1 MGVLPLPTREG
12 FQYQLDALERGIVG
26 LAVQVSDVLARAV
39 AALVSL
45 DAAAGRVIVAGD
57 QVIDDR
63 EAELERD
70 CLRLIALQQPV
81 AGDLRTIGSALRI
94 LIDLE
99 RIADH
104 GTAIARTAIRL
115 EGQTLAE
122 PLTDISRMAELAQE
136 MVTRA
141 VDAYMRRDAADAR
154 ELVDVD
160 DDVDHLFSAVF
171 RKLVASMA
179 QRPESA
185 NQATHLLFAASH
197 IERIADHAT
206 NLAEAVIYAVTG
218 RRPELNA

>member
-99 RIADH
+99 DLKLRFGYS
-104 GTAIARTAIRL
+104 GTRPRD
-115 EGQTLAE
+115 GRNKRPSLA
-122 PLTDISRMAELAQE
+122 
-136 MVTRA
+136 
-141 VDAYMRRDAADAR
+141 
-154 ELVDVD
+154 
-160 DDVDHLFSAVF
+160 F
-171 RKLVASMA
+171 
-179 QRPESA
+179 
-185 NQATHLLFAASH
+185 
-197 IERIADHAT
+197 
-206 NLAEAVIYAVTG
+206 
-218 RRPELNA
+218 